1 MTAKARLLAQVE
13 ALSED
18 EAAVARIVIDDAAD
32 RPLGMV
38 GLPESWRT
46 FEDGTP
52 VPDWV
57 AGLTEVRNHPDASS

>member
-1 MTAKARLLAQVE
+1 MTAKERLRAQVE
-13 ALSED
+13 ALSEA
-18 EAAVARIVIDDAAD
+18 EAAFARIVVEGTPNDAD
-32 RPLGMV
+32 VEPEMV

-57 AGLTEVRNHPDASS
+57 TGLGEVRAGR